1 MPFINKLE
9 WLVLSEIFWNHI
21 FPKMN
26 PFIIKLSHTKE
37 SLNSWVAKFWEISI
51 FHWFMGTKF
60 HGFTQMINTF
70 IQSLNVSWNN
80 LLMMWICGWGHEDGP
95 KKSTKIELPRILIIP
110 QYLINYNFGD
120 GFSSIQQCTVTVF
133 KEQNHKIYLHG
144 LDTV

>member
-1 MPFINKLE
+1 MGGQILGNFNFS
-9 WLVLSEIFWNHI
+9 LVHGDKI
-21 FPKMN
+21 
-26 PFIIKLSHTKE
+26 
-37 SLNSWVAKFWEISI
+37 SWIYTNDKYIY
-51 FHWFMGTKF
+51 T
-60 HGFTQMINTF
+60 
-70 IQSLNVSWNN
+70 LNVSWNN

-110 QYLINYNFGD
+110 QYLINYNFWD